1 MQALPNPKAFI
12 GGVTGVYQVDLMVE
26 LPPLIP
32 GVYGLDFW
40 IGPAHTE
47 IYDYVKQAVAIEIFD
62 SPTFGRTYPYT
73 PDHGYIVPTST
84 ASVRKVA
91 GVA

>member
-1 MQALPNPKAFI
+1 
-12 GGVTGVYQVDLMVE
+12 VTGVFQVDLVVE

-32 GVYGLDFW
+32 GMYGLDFW

-47 IYDYVKQAVAIEIFD
+47 TFDYVKLAVAIEIVD
-62 SPTFGRTYPYT
+62 SPTVGRTFPYM
-73 PDHGYIVPTST
+73 PDHGYIVPIST

-91 GVA
+91 GLASFELVAK